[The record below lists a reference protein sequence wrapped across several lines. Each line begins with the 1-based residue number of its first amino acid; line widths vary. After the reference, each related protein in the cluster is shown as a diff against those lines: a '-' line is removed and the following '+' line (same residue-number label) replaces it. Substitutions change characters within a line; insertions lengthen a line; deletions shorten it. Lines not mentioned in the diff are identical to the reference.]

1 MYMIVVASHKPS
13 ILYTLTIPQR
23 YDMKTNSWEKAPRMT
38 PAPGVEIRIIGSG
51 EKTMLTYIIAQPSA
65 VVPDHKHPH
74 EQIGTCIKGEGVLTS
89 GGKKFKTITG
99 ASWQIPGGESHDWV
113 NTSKGETILI
123 ETFAPPREDY
133 LAKAK

>member
-1 MYMIVVASHKPS
+1 MNTS
-13 ILYTLTIPQR
+13 
-23 YDMKTNSWEKAPRMT
+23 SWEKAPRMT

-51 EKTMLTYIIAQPSA
+51 DKAMLTYIIAQPGA

-89 GGKKFKTITG
+89 GGKKFKTVVG

-123 ETFAPPREDY
+123 ETFSPPREDY
-133 LAKAK
+133 LSKAK